1 MEEKQPIKSLK
12 QVCWKKIFRKSPV
25 DYFIERTVDDPPPSL
40 SLNCQITSSYVRRL
54 KKFINFVSD
63 QNRTGGQILMLFV
76 TGVGLKKIGNVTKS
90 FLMTLNSTIEFLK
103 YVSPTGC
110 FLI

>member
-1 MEEKQPIKSLK
+1 MEEKKPIKSLK
-12 QVCWKKIFRKSPV
+12 QVCWKKIFWKSPV

-76 TGVGLKKIGNVTKS
+76 TGVGLKKIWNVTLS
-90 FLMTLNSTIEFLK
+90 F
-103 YVSPTGC
+103 
-110 FLI
+110 

>member
-54 KKFINFVSD
+54 KNLS
-63 QNRTGGQILMLFV
+63 ILS
-76 TGVGLKKIGNVTKS
+76 VTK
-90 FLMTLNSTIEFLK
+90 IELA
-103 YVSPTGC
+103 VRS
-110 FLI
+110 